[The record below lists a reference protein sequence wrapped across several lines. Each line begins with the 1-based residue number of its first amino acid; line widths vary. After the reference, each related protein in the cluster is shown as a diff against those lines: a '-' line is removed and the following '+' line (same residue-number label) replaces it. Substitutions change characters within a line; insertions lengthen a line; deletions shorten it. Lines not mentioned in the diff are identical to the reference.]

1 MMEGIRGE
9 KMSSKILAQTPV
21 SVLDLATIVEG
32 ESPADALKRSLR
44 LAQRAEA
51 LGYTRYWF
59 AEHHNMESVA
69 SSATAVLIG
78 YVAGGT
84 SSIRVGSGGV
94 MLPNHA
100 PLIIA
105 EQFGTLA
112 SLYPSRIDLGLGR
125 APGTDPLTSYA
136 LRRSLKG
143 DVDDF
148 PNDVAELISYL
159 GPKDPDARIRA
170 VPGEGTEVP
179 VWLLGSSTYSAQ
191 LAAMMGLPFAFASH
205 FAPTYLMEALQLY
218 KERFQPSKQLQEPY
232 SMACVNVIVAD
243 TDEEAAYLATSFYQL
258 VLGMIRNKRRPLP
271 PPVSSMDGLW
281 NEGERAAISNMTHY
295 AFTGSV
301 PTVKT
306 GLQSFLEGTGVDEIM
321 ITSHVY
327 SLEAKMRC
335 YELIAALFDTKEAN
349 RNRQKNA

>member
-1 MMEGIRGE
+1 MEGIDKE
-9 KMSSKILAQTPV
+9 NSQPKTLLETPV
-21 SVLDLATIVEG
+21 SVLDLATIVQG
-32 ESPADALKRSLR
+32 ETAGDALRRSLR
-44 LAQRAEA
+44 LAQKAEA

-84 SSIRVGSGGV
+84 SSIRVGAGGV

-100 PLIIA
+100 PLVIA

-125 APGTDPLTSYA
+125 APGTDPVTSHA

-159 GPKDPDARIRA
+159 GPKAPTARIRA
-170 VPGEGTEVP
+170 VPGEGTGVP

-191 LAAMMGLPFAFASH
+191 LAAFMGLPFAFASH
-205 FAPTYLMEALQLY
+205 FAPTYLMEALTLY
-218 KERFQPSKQLQEPY
+218 KERFQPSQWLSEPY
-232 SMACVNVIVAD
+232 SMACINVTAAD
-243 TDEEAAYLATSFYQL
+243 TDEEANYLATSFYQMA
-258 VLGMIRNKRRPLP
+258 LGMVRNQRRPLP
-271 PPVSSMDGLW
+271 PPVESMDPIW
-281 NEGERAAISNMTHY
+281 TEPEKAAISHMTQY
-295 AFTGSV
+295 AFIGSV
-301 PTVKT
+301 QTVNA
-306 GLQSFLEGTGVDEIM
+306 GLQSFLERTGVTEVM
-321 ITSHVY
+321 ITSHIY
-327 SLEAKMRC
+327 SLEAKMHC
-335 YELIAALFDTKEAN
+335 YELVAPLFKTK
-349 RNRQKNA
+349 

>member
-1 MMEGIRGE
+1 MEGIRNE
-9 KMSSKILAQTPV
+9 RMDLKTLAQTPV

-32 ESPADALKRSLR
+32 ETAADAFKRSLR
-44 LAQRAEA
+44 LAQKAEV

-84 SSIRVGSGGV
+84 STIRVGSGGV

-112 SLYPSRIDLGLGR
+112 SLYPGRIDLGLGR

-148 PNDVAELISYL
+148 PNDVAELMAYL
-159 GPKDPDARIRA
+159 APKDHGARVRA

-218 KERFQPSKQLQEPY
+218 KQRFQPSKYLQEPY
-232 SMACVNVIVAD
+232 SIACVNAIAAD
-243 TDEEAAYLATSFYQL
+243 TDEEAQYLATSFYQL
-258 VLGMIRNKRRPLP
+258 ALGMIRSKRRPLP
-271 PPVSSMDGLW
+271 PPVSSMDELW
-281 NEGERAAISNMTHY
+281 NEGERAAINNMTQY
-295 AFTGSV
+295 AFIGSV
-301 PTVKT
+301 PTIKT
-306 GLQSFLEGTGVDEIM
+306 ELQSFLDSTGVDEIM

-327 SLEAKMRC
+327 SLEAKMHC
-335 YELIAALFDTKEAN
+335 YELVAPLFE
-349 RNRQKNA
+349 QSIL